1 MERGGLRDAASFDAS
16 ALGPSSCGLFPLDSK
31 LESQQHRENFPDL
44 LLKPRVL
51 SFQRGG

>member
-1 MERGGLRDAASFDAS
+1 MQLALMLLRR
-16 ALGPSSCGLFPLDSK
+16 GPSSCGSFPLDSK